1 MYTCRQELSIRG
13 SDVSEQSKENLE
25 NMVSDICSRET
36 AIMAAYV
43 FGSVARGRPGPSSD
57 LDVAVLLDERC
68 LQEFS
73 VPSFMSQIEKAR
85 GGRADVVVLNRADEI
100 VKREVRCSG
109 RLVFERDPQV
119 RKRFEV
125 SSRKSYEDFLYL
137 HRRYVRK
144 VLYGQKHG

>member
-1 MYTCRQELSIRG
+1 
-13 SDVSEQSKENLE
+13 
-25 NMVSDICSRET
+25 
-36 AIMAAYV
+36 MAAYV